1 MSEKKE
7 EQTVSVEMTNMQEH
21 TPAPDSEDTP
31 YVKGDM
37 WERSKVVM
45 CSRFDPEA
53 RARAANMTSYVAMTL
68 NIALT
73 IIKVSSSASCQL

>member
-1 MSEKKE
+1 MQKPFHRREFRPLFAVQPHFFLYKEGCFVGKPKPQHRMSEKKE

-37 WERSKVVM
+37 
-45 CSRFDPEA
+45 
-53 RARAANMTSYVAMTL
+53 
-68 NIALT
+68 
-73 IIKVSSSASCQL
+73 